1 MLSRRDFLKRGAVGM
16 TALLVPN
23 GLARVASAAT
33 TAPVLVLLHLRGGA
47 DGLNLVVPAGDPFYY
62 TNRPHVQVPPGSEL
76 PLDGFFGLNPV
87 LGPLLPRFQNG
98 ELCIVHACGNPD
110 PSRSHFEA
118 QDTMDYGAPGNPS
131 VRDGWLNRAL
141 LTSGATDPAAAISI
155 ACRTASLSGA
165 ARSLSIAK
173 LSDFA
178 LGGEFQPQRRAALQ
192 ARYALEPGTLLG
204 AHALDAFEVLDR
216 VAGVDPTTSV
226 TYPAASDLAAALRDA
241 AALIKADIGVRFITL
256 ETSGWDHHS
265 AETYQMSVVAAE
277 LASCLDAFQ
286 QDLGDSAAATL
297 TLCVTEFGRRVRE
310 NGAGTD
316 HGRGSAMLALG
327 GGVSGGRVLT
337 RDGWPGLA
345 PEQLDNGQDLAVTT
359 DFREVFAEVL
369 HRHVGLSLAELTPV
383 FPGFSVDASN
393 FPGLYA

>member
-1 MLSRRDFLKRGAVGM
+1 
-16 TALLVPN
+16 
-23 GLARVASAAT
+23 
-33 TAPVLVLLHLRGGA
+33 
-47 DGLNLVVPAGDPFYY
+47 
-62 TNRPHVQVPPGSEL
+62 
-76 PLDGFFGLNPV
+76 
-87 LGPLLPRFQNG
+87 
-98 ELCIVHACGNPD
+98 
-110 PSRSHFEA
+110 
-118 QDTMDYGAPGNPS
+118 
-131 VRDGWLNRAL
+131 
-141 LTSGATDPAAAISI
+141 
-155 ACRTASLSGA
+155 
-165 ARSLSIAK
+165 
-173 LSDFA
+173 
-178 LGGEFQPQRRAALQ
+178 
-192 ARYALEPGTLLG
+192 
-204 AHALDAFEVLDR
+204 
-216 VAGVDPTTSV
+216 
-226 TYPAASDLAAALRDA
+226 
-241 AALIKADIGVRFITL
+241 
-256 ETSGWDHHS
+256 
-265 AETYQMSVVAAE
+265 MSVVAAE